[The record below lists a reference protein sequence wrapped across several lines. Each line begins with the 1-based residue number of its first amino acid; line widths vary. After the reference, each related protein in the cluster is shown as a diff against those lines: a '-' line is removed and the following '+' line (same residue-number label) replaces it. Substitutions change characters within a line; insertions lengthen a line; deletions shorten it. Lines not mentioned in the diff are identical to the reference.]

1 MPPRLKRPALSV
13 QLVDLF
19 LIQLSN
25 FRWSWRGMVVTGILT
40 PVLIIGSLGAFA
52 RGDKLSAAYVLCGSI
67 VLSLMFQ
74 NQNNV
79 ANNFAYMKQ
88 MGTLD
93 YFATLPI
100 RRSFVIVATV
110 LSFFLLSI
118 PALVVTTAVG
128 VILLGVSVHPSPLA
142 MLLVPLCV
150 LPLAGIGA
158 LIGIL
163 ARSTE
168 EAGSA
173 SLLVTMLL
181 LFCGPVML
189 PPDRLPD
196 WVIGLSYLSPTSYA
210 SSAIR
215 QVLVGPVTDK
225 LWIDAGVLLLV
236 SFLSLWLAGH
246 RLPWRER

>member
-1 MPPRLKRPALSV
+1 MRPELKQPPLRV
-13 QLVDLF
+13 QLMDLL

-25 FRWSWRGMVVTGILT
+25 FRWSWRSMVVTGTLT
-40 PVLIIGSLGAFA
+40 PVLIVASFGAVAGRDSVSL
-52 RGDKLSAAYVLCGSI
+52 SYVLCGSI

-79 ANNFAYMKQ
+79 ANNFAYMKE

-93 YFATLPI
+93 FFATLPLH
-100 RRSFVIVATV
+100 RSVVIVATV

-118 PALVVTTAVG
+118 PALVVTAVAG
-128 VILLGVSVHPSPLA
+128 ILLLGVNVDASPYA
-142 MLLVPLCV
+142 AVVIPLCV

-173 SLLVTMLL
+173 SLLVTLVL

-196 WVIGLSYLSPTSYA
+196 WIMTISFVSPTTYGA
-210 SSAIR
+210 SAIR

-225 LWIDAGVLLLV
+225 LWIDAGVLVLV
-236 SFLSLWLAGH
+236 SFLTLWLAGH
-246 RLPWRER
+246 KLPWRER